1 MKKFLFV
8 FFALCVVSL
17 SALDYADKNNWVIC
31 ENGASPE
38 SCFDVFYVYPTL
50 VANPE
55 VALMDCN
62 DPQVRRKT
70 LNFTR
75 AQAGLWGKSARIFSP
90 YVRQL
95 EYARV
100 LKAVGGNWESSEI
113 RRGVDD
119 TREAFRYYL
128 EHYNHGRPF
137 ILFGHSQGAMD
148 LYCLLKNE
156 KEISA
161 ENGLVA
167 AYLIGLPK
175 VTHHKFDADFA
186 GRSVKS
192 ADDAGTPGVVVVWN
206 TQNAEAKESIFTA
219 PDVLCI
225 NPLNWQTDET
235 AAPASENRG
244 AVLYDYRDNTTRQI
258 PFFCGAKIDLSKGA
272 LIVDLPSQSTYD
284 SNAMM
289 GKGIFHGNDIW
300 FFAGNLRENALLRLK
315 FWNELKKK

>member
-1 MKKFLFV
+1 MKKILLV
-8 FFALCVVSL
+8 FFALCVFSL

-31 ENGASPE
+31 ETDAPE

-55 VALMDCN
+55 VALMNCN
-62 DPQVRRKT
+62 DPKLRRKA

-75 AQAGLWGKSARIFSP
+75 AQAGLWGKSARIFAP

-95 EYARV
+95 EYTRV
-100 LKAVGGNWESSEI
+100 LKAVGENWENTGSKTGI
-113 RRGVDD
+113 ND

-128 EHYNHGRPF
+128 AHYNHGRPF
-137 ILFGHSQGAMD
+137 ILLGHSQGSMD

-156 KEISA
+156 KEIST

-175 VTHHKFDADFA
+175 VTRSKFNADFA
-186 GRSVKS
+186 GRSVKI

-206 TQNAEAKESIFTA
+206 TQNAEAVNPVFTA

-225 NPLNWQTDET
+225 NPLNWKTDET
-235 AAPASENRG
+235 AASASENRG
-244 AVLYDYRDNTTRQI
+244 AVLYDYRSNTARNI

-272 LIVDLPSQSTYD
+272 LIVDLPSQSAYD
-284 SNAMM
+284 FNAAM

-300 FFAGNLRENALLRLK
+300 FFAGNLRENALLRLE